1 MANFD
6 WLKSVGATQEAVAV
20 LNDQPKV
27 FATIIA
33 VLIGLTV
40 ELGLLAAI
48 HFATLKPEQKK
59 KKNKKEKKEKKEK
72 PAKAKKIKDNGAF
85 APGRS

>member
-6 WLKSVGATQEAVAV
+6 FLKSVGATQEAVAV

-40 ELGLLAAI
+40 ELGILAAI

-59 KKNKKEKKEKKEK
+59 KKKKKEKKEK
-72 PAKAKKIKDNGAF
+72 PAKANKIKDNGAS

>member
-6 WLKSVGATQEAVAV
+6 FLKSIGATNEAVAV
-20 LNDQPKV
+20 LNDQPNV

-33 VLIGLTV
+33 VLIGLGL
-40 ELGLLAAI
+40 ELLLLWYI

-59 KKNKKEKKEKKEK
+59 KKQEKKDKK
-72 PAKAKKIKDNGAF
+72 KAKKGKDNGSA
-85 APGRS
+85 AAGRK